1 MASNDCIIGGYDVPR
16 GTIILV
22 NVWAIHRDPKL
33 WDDPTSFK
41 LERFENEKGESH
53 KVMPFGVDTKEIDM
67 TDGTRSTMPKARPLE
82 AMCKA
87 RPIVNKV
94 LYKENV

>member
-53 KVMPFGVDTKEIDM
+53 KVMPFGLRRRACPRASLAQRLVGLTLGSLI
-67 TDGTRSTMPKARPLE
+67 
-82 AMCKA
+82 
-87 RPIVNKV
+87 
-94 LYKENV
+94 